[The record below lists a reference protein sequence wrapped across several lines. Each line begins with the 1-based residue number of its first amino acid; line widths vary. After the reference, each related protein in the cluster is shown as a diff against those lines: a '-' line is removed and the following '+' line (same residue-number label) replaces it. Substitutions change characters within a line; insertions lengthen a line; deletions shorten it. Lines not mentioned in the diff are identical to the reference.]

1 MRKRTIPVM
10 LYLSAE
16 ENEQLNYDLHRTG
29 LKKSQYLR
37 ALIMK
42 QEIRERLPIDYYH
55 MLTEISRI
63 GNNINQI
70 ARIANQI
77 AQTHGLQIII
87 ICTSNFDI
95 SIVIY
100 IQLNEKSIS
109 SAFIKFVFNF
119 G

>member
-70 ARIANQI
+70 ARIANQHPDAMPDLAHTLYLI
-77 AQTHGLQIII
+77 QHLYGTTVECVQHTHQSHANQT
-87 ICTSNFDI
+87 
-95 SIVIY
+95 
-100 IQLNEKSIS
+100 
-109 SAFIKFVFNF
+109 
-119 G
+119 

>member
-29 LKKSQYLR
+29 LKKSQYLH

-70 ARIANQI
+70 ARNANQHPDAMPDLAHTLYLI
-77 AQTHGLQIII
+77 QHLYGTTVECVQHTHQSHANQT
-87 ICTSNFDI
+87 
-95 SIVIY
+95 
-100 IQLNEKSIS
+100 
-109 SAFIKFVFNF
+109 
-119 G
+119 